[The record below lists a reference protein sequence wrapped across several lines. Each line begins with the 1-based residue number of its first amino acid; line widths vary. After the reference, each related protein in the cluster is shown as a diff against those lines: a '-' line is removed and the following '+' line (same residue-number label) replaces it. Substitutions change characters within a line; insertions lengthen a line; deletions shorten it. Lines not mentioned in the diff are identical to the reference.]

1 MQWLYVS
8 NNDLDHQHRKNM
20 SSWAGDNIQ
29 LGFSE
34 PWLLLKH
41 RGEERKT
48 ANYTKWLISDTWNMR
63 LCCDWSGSFVT
74 SSRHR
79 DFRRHQRRTSRGW
92 EMTHWTL
99 GHQLSTE
106 NSAQNIWRLDG
117 KMNVISLFFLALLAD
132 LSYYYIVWQL
142 ELIHVKTT
150 RYHIKQLKR
159 ALVNHVMNWTKKI

>member
-1 MQWLYVS
+1 MQWLYVT

-117 KMNVISLFFLALLAD
+117 KMNVISLFFFGSLSRSILLLHSMTIRAD
-132 LSYYYIVWQL
+132 SCENYKISY
-142 ELIHVKTT
+142 KTAEKG
-150 RYHIKQLKR
+150 RL
-159 ALVNHVMNWTKKI
+159 

>member
-1 MQWLYVS
+1 M
-8 NNDLDHQHRKNM
+8 
-20 SSWAGDNIQ
+20 
-29 LGFSE
+29 
-34 PWLLLKH
+34 
-41 RGEERKT
+41 T
-48 ANYTKWLISDTWNMR
+48 

-150 RYHIKQLKR
+150 RYHIKQLKKGVSKSR
-159 ALVNHVMNWTKKI
+159 DELNQKKSNHHQSLNLYVDRLLFLLSYNPKNL

>member
-1 MQWLYVS
+1 MSVCQKLKSHWTNTSTCSCNLYVWLAKLLTGLT
-8 NNDLDHQHRKNM
+8 NNDSDHQHRKNM

-79 DFRRHQRRTSRGW
+79 DFRRHQRQSQRGW

-106 NSAQNIWRLDG
+106 NSANSETWWENEWILSR
-117 KMNVISLFFLALLAD
+117 FF
-132 LSYYYIVWQL
+132 W
-142 ELIHVKTT
+142 LIKS
-150 RYHIKQLKR
+150 
-159 ALVNHVMNWTKKI
+159 

>member
-1 MQWLYVS
+1 MQWLYVT

-41 RGEERKT
+41 RGEERET

-117 KMNVISLFFLALLAD
+117 KMNVISLFFFGSLSRSILLLHSMTIRAD
-132 LSYYYIVWQL
+132 SCENYKISY
-142 ELIHVKTT
+142 KTAEKG
-150 RYHIKQLKR
+150 RL
-159 ALVNHVMNWTKKI
+159 